1 MKKLLL
7 PLFLACSIG
16 ASGQTM
22 NQWLGLTPVTVGQPA
37 LSNVKDVNNKTFTEA
52 MLLDYSGI
60 DVNNL
65 VPDDN
70 RQEDQFHE
78 LRWSKATL
86 TADTVLAEDN
96 ARDAT
101 LNYYATYLSNTEW
114 IKGELNFR
122 IFGNAIIYI
131 DGVKKATI
139 NDNKPSN
146 KIITCELVPGKH
158 TIIVKTVTRGGKLFA
173 ASFKPGEEF
182 KESGITFSTSPKRGK
197 SIDDVLN
204 GKKISSLGVSPSGKY
219 TIVGIRD
226 IIGGKSTT
234 TTGIYRVADKKVV
247 YSFRGS
253 ETSNLQ
259 WVPGEEKLSW
269 LQKEGEGFSLY
280 TYDVERQ
287 QLSCP
292 VKVDKQLSGYT
303 WSPDRSY
310 LIYYARENFSDPNW
324 QLRKLA
330 GIEDRQDYFRS
341 RSYLCKYDFATG
353 VHTRLTWGNL
363 STSLMDISHNGEK
376 LLISTNRP
384 DYNEF
389 PYGKQSIYLMDVKT
403 LQLDTLWKDRQFFI
417 SCNFS
422 PDDRQLLI
430 SGGPSAF
437 GKTGE
442 NIGKNPLANQYDT
455 QLYIY
460 DLANKQVNPIT
471 KDFAPSISNSVWHKN
486 GTIYIEAIDADF
498 VRLFCYSGGRIKPV
512 ECPGDML
519 LSMSFATEG
528 NRMMYIAS
536 DVSYPARIYDLNLDD
551 NKSEM
556 WDNPAREQFENVVF
570 GEVKDWDY
578 NYRKGTVID
587 GRYYLPADF
596 DPTKKYPLIVY
607 YYGGTTP
614 VGRNFGGRWPFNMY
628 AANGYIVY
636 VMQPSGAIGYGQEFS
651 ARHQNNWAKT
661 TADEIIASTKA
672 FLKAHP
678 FVDATKVGCMG
689 ASYGGF
695 TTMYLTTQTD
705 IFTCAISHAGISSIS
720 SYWGEGYWGYQ
731 YSTNASGHSFPWNRK
746 DIYVDQSPLFNADKV
761 HNPILLIHGTK
772 DVNVPTGE
780 SIQFYTALKLLGKD
794 AELVFV
800 KDADHAVVDYNQ
812 RILWNNTILAYFAK
826 YLKAQPAWWNN
837 IYPDKN
843 L

>member
-122 IFGNAIIYI
+122 IFGNAIIYV
-131 DGVKKATI
+131 DGVKKATV
-139 NDNKPSN
+139 NDSKPSN
-146 KIITCELVPGKH
+146 KTITCELVPGKH

-173 ASFKPGEEF
+173 ASFKSDDEF

-389 PYGKQSIYLMDVKT
+389 PYGKQFIYLMDVKT

-498 VRLFCYSGGRIKPV
+498 VRLFCYSSGRIKPV

-519 LSMSFATEG
+519 LSMSFAIEG